1 MNAPFRTIALAG
13 RFQTEGVAASIAAI
27 GDFLRQRGIAVLLE
41 KNTADAIGRPGDAAD
56 TEHIGHEADL
66 AIAIGGD
73 GTMLGLARELA
84 PYEVPLVG
92 INHGRLG
99 FITDIG
105 IESWQ
110 EALGSILDGH
120 YLAEERTLLTARVVR
135 DQEIVWNALA
145 LNDVVVN
152 RSSRMGMIELQVDVD
167 DLFMYS
173 QRADGLIVATPTGST
188 AYALSSFGPIVHP
201 QVQGLVMVPVAPQA
215 LSNRPIVLP
224 DDVSITIRV
233 IDGRE
238 PRVAGD
244 MQVFSDL
251 QLGDD
256 IIVQRAPFR
265 SRFLHPPGYSHYATL
280 RAKLNW
286 HELPILQQRDRS

>member
-41 KNTADAIGRPGDAAD
+41 KNTAEAIGMPGEGAD
-56 TEHIGHEADL
+56 TEEIGHAADL

-105 IESWQ
+105 IDSWQ
-110 EALGSILDGH
+110 EALVSILDGH
-120 YLAEERTLLTARVVR
+120 YRAEERTLLTARVVR

-238 PRVAGD
+238 PRVSGD

-286 HELPILQQRDRS
+286 HELPILQQPDR